1 MKIKFLYLE
10 QPTMEYQPVISNKG
24 TIVDKIEKGESTVLN
39 SYAYTGTEREAFI
52 IFLVI
57 ILYL

>member
-1 MKIKFLYLE
+1 
-10 QPTMEYQPVISNKG
+10 MEYQAVISYKG

-39 SYAYTGTEREAFI
+39 SYAYTGTERSFI